1 MKLSKII
8 ENLQCN
14 KINFE
19 DLEIDNL
26 MTNSKY
32 QKPNS
37 LFFCYQGISVD
48 SHDFVNEAIDNGAIA
63 LIVEKNLNVD
73 IPQIL
78 VEDTRQAISI
88 IASNF
93 YNNPHNKL
101 KIIGITG
108 TNGKTTTTNIVA
120 NILQKCG
127 KKVGIIGTNGA
138 KIMGQ
143 KYFCSLTTP
152 DPIELNSLFAEMVKK
167 QVEYVVME
175 VSAHAIALSK
185 ISNIEFL
192 VGAITN
198 ITQDHIDFF
207 ETMDNYAL
215 TKLSFLN
222 ACPNIAI
229 NVDDDYCKRY
239 VKQRE
244 GKSIT
249 YGANGNISYKNAKY
263 YSKKTVF
270 NLIINGKSY
279 KAKTSLLGNFNIY
292 NVMCATAIAISIGV
306 KTKDIIKGIKQV
318 HVDGRLELVPGKI
331 HVAIDYAHTPDGLQ
345 KVLESVKQFCEGKI
359 ITVFGCG
366 GNRDKK
372 KRKIMGEVASRL
384 SDVVIVT
391 SDNPRDEDPE
401 KIIEDIKEGIT
412 CDAYYITDRK
422 IAIYKAMDIARKK
435 DIVLICGKGAED
447 YQEIKGIKYPFS
459 DYEIV
464 KEYYKK

>member
-37 LFFCYQGISVD
+37 LFFCYQGVSVD

-63 LIVEKNLNVD
+63 LIVEKKLNVD

-93 YNNPHNKL
+93 YNNPQNKL

-143 KYFCSLTTP
+143 KYFCPLTTP
-152 DPIELNSLFAEMVKK
+152 DPIELNGLFAEMVKK

-229 NVDDDYCKRY
+229 NIDDDYCKRY

-249 YGANGNISYKNAKY
+249 YGVNGNISYKIAKY
-263 YSKKTVF
+263 
-270 NLIINGKSY
+270 
-279 KAKTSLLGNFNIY
+279 
-292 NVMCATAIAISIGV
+292 
-306 KTKDIIKGIKQV
+306 
-318 HVDGRLELVPGKI
+318 
-331 HVAIDYAHTPDGLQ
+331 
-345 KVLESVKQFCEGKI
+345 
-359 ITVFGCG
+359 
-366 GNRDKK
+366 
-372 KRKIMGEVASRL
+372 
-384 SDVVIVT
+384 
-391 SDNPRDEDPE
+391 
-401 KIIEDIKEGIT
+401 
-412 CDAYYITDRK
+412 
-422 IAIYKAMDIARKK
+422 
-435 DIVLICGKGAED
+435 
-447 YQEIKGIKYPFS
+447 
-459 DYEIV
+459 
-464 KEYYKK
+464 

>member
-1 MKLSKII
+1 MKLSKLVNRLKCK
-8 ENLQCN
+8 E
-14 KINFE
+14 INFQ
-19 DLEIDNL
+19 DLDIDNL
-26 MTNSKY
+26 MTNSKS

-37 LFFCYQGISVD
+37 LFFCYQGVNVD
-48 SHDFVNEAIDNGAIA
+48 SHDFANEAISNGAVA
-63 LIVEKNLNVD
+63 LIVEKKLD
-73 IPQIL
+73 IHVPQIL
-78 VEDTRQAISI
+78 VDDTRHAITI

-93 YNNPHNKL
+93 YDNPQDKL

-108 TNGKTTTTNIVA
+108 TNGKTTTTHIVA
-120 NILQKCG
+120 NILQKSG

-152 DPIELNSLFAEMVKK
+152 DPIELNGLFAEMVKK

-175 VSAHAIALSK
+175 VSAHAIALNK
-185 ISNIEFL
+185 LSNIDFIM
-192 VGAITN
+192 GAITN

-215 TKLSFLN
+215 TKLSFLS
-222 ACPNIAI
+222 ACPNVAI
-229 NVDDDYCKRY
+229 NVDDNYCKSY
-239 VKQRE
+239 VAKRK
-244 GKSIT
+244 GKSVT
-249 YGANGNISYKNAKY
+249 YGVNGNISYKNVKY
-263 YSKKTVF
+263 YNKKTIF

-292 NVMCATAIAISIGV
+292 NIMCATAIAISIGV
-306 KTKDIIKGIKQV
+306 QSKDIIKGIKKV
-318 HVDGRLELVPGKI
+318 SVDGRLDLVPGKI
-331 HVAIDYAHTPDGLQ
+331 NVAIDYAHTPDGLQ
-345 KVLESVKQFCEGKI
+345 KVLEAVKQFCKGKI

-391 SDNPRDEDPE
+391 SDNPRNENSD
-401 KIIEDIKEGIT
+401 KIIEDIKEGINGN
-412 CDAYYITDRK
+412 AYYITDRK

-447 YQEIKGIKYPFS
+447 YQEIMGVKYPFS
-459 DYEIV
+459 DYEV
-464 KEYYKK
+464 VQDYYKK